1 MKHRPWMSR
10 PCADCPFRREG
21 AIELRPGR
29 VEQIV
34 ADLLAD
40 DWSGFICH
48 EAYYGKAKRRAQ
60 CAGAMVLQLKAER
73 PNVAMRLAASMGLLD
88 FEALRAQFA
97 DIIEP
102 PTR

>member
-1 MKHRPWMSR
+1 MKNRPWMLR
-10 PCADCPFRREG
+10 PCADCPFRCEG

-29 VEQIV
+29 IDQII

-48 EAYYGKAKRRAQ
+48 EAYYGKAKRRVQ
-60 CAGAMVLQLKAER
+60 CAGAMVLLLKAGR
-73 PNVAMRLAASMGLLD
+73 PNVAMRLAASHGLLD